1 MIVSELLLSV
11 EFLAAVATLLFMA
24 KLVWEGPILNRR
36 FESGIRLANL
46 SQNLSQTF
54 GYSSRSVFSGT
65 STGVVKRS
73 LLNQHVARRL

>member
-1 MIVSELLLSV
+1 MILSELLLSV

-24 KLVWEGPILNRR
+24 KLVWEGPAMNRK
-36 FESGIRLANL
+36 FNTGIRLATL
-46 SQNLSQTF
+46 SQSM

-73 LLNQHVARRL
+73 LLNQHVTRRA